1 MCMLN
6 MFTYFGSDGFASVA
20 PMPRCPDAP
29 WSPLFARRINSE
41 QICRYVSVFF
51 SAAPEWYIGVKD
63 K

>member
-20 PMPRCPDAP
+20 PMPDAP

-51 SAAPEWYIGVKD
+51 SAAPE
-63 K
+63 

>member
-51 SAAPEWYIGVKD
+51 SAAPE
-63 K
+63 

>member
-20 PMPRCPDAP
+20 PMPDAP